1 MGSEYD
7 IYKLVV
13 LFNIFNNLRLLH
25 HTATESNLHQRIL
38 FLVVLQIAKSAV
50 HLVVGILTYGT
61 GVVYNEIR
69 MLISSFHVANLLKY
83 SDKLF

>member
-7 IYKLVV
+7 IYKLIV
-13 LFNIFNNLRLLH
+13 LFDIFNNLRLLH
-25 HTATESNLHQRIL
+25 HTAAESNLHQRIL
-38 FLVVLQIAKSAV
+38 FLVVLQISKPAV
-50 HLVVGILTYGT
+50 HLIIGILTYGT

-69 MLISSFHVANLLKY
+69 VLISSFHVANLLKY